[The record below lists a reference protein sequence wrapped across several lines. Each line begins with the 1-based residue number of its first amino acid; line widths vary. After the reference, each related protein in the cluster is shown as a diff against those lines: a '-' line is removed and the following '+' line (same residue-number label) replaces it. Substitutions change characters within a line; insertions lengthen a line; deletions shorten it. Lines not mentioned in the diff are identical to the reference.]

1 LCLALDRFKHH
12 PLFHDAHFHSALAT
26 TAAVVGGS
34 GDIMGGVVD
43 GVLVVAEEIPMLGG
57 AFKVISLGKKNID
70 TLKVLAF

>member
-1 LCLALDRFKHH
+1 
-12 PLFHDAHFHSALAT
+12 
-26 TAAVVGGS
+26 
-34 GDIMGGVVD
+34 MGGVVD